1 MNWAASHVA
10 DRKEFCQVIETKR
23 FSKAESG
30 QEKEIISQK
39 KKKKGIVSGKVPSLR
54 RMEGFC
60 GTDNISSAE
69 YLR

>member
-10 DRKEFCQVIETKR
+10 DRKEFCQIIETKR

-39 KKKKGIVSGKVPSLR
+39 KKKKMHCFR
-54 RMEGFC
+54 EGPLPKED
-60 GTDNISSAE
+60 GRVLWD
-69 YLR
+69 R